1 MQESI
6 LEIKKLYDHLDQP
19 NSALEFIYIDH
30 EKNLTTVN
38 NLRQADPSAA
48 EESKFDSMY
57 KLIGKIFANHAKM
70 DNVTINAMFGPIAN
84 PVFNKILSQ
93 SYFNY
98 KAKNGFGCQIYLSAL
113 AHVWSENSGQK
124 EPNVSCPTIQRLLQ
138 KYAMAGIIEVDAE
151 TWASNTNLK
160 QTQYIQVNPIL
171 LRFLQKKEL
180 KSFETSIEI
189 LRLIF
194 DYRCVQNQN
203 NNMLQGFKFSVKYG
217 QRVTEKNK
225 IANLEVINRVVCEA
239 EKKIKK
245 TETKQIDKFLRKKE
259 EECFIALSGSL
270 FRDNLKPKDS
280 SIYVLEW
287 EEKENCTRE
296 ATRQRQDLAKTLRK
310 YGGFATGLGLLLFCK
325 KGENP
330 DKHTYGAKTWL
341 NTTKEE
347 KTLSLFIKEFP
358 RMVNSPRFLDDIID
372 KDREAARK
380 WKLFNYYSRFFNI
393 PPDFGPCVVSENL
406 EKRRAELLKESRQT
420 GRNDEVTTPAH
431 QETKN

>member
-98 KAKNGFGCQIYLSAL
+98 KAKNGFGCQISLWAL
-113 AHVWSENSGQK
+113 AHVWSKNSRQK
-124 EPNVSCPTIQRLLQ
+124 EPNVSLLTIQRLLQ
-138 KYAMAGIIEVDAE
+138 RYAMAGIIEVDFE
-151 TWASNTNLK
+151 TCASASDPNLK
-160 QTQYIQVNPIL
+160 QTEYIQVNPIL

-239 EKKIKK
+239 EKKKK
-245 TETKQIDKFLRKKE
+245 
-259 EECFIALSGSL
+259 SVSL
-270 FRDNLKPKDS
+270 
-280 SIYVLEW
+280 
-287 EEKENCTRE
+287 
-296 ATRQRQDLAKTLRK
+296 
-310 YGGFATGLGLLLFCK
+310 
-325 KGENP
+325 
-330 DKHTYGAKTWL
+330 H
-341 NTTKEE
+341 
-347 KTLSLFIKEFP
+347 
-358 RMVNSPRFLDDIID
+358 
-372 KDREAARK
+372 
-380 WKLFNYYSRFFNI
+380 
-393 PPDFGPCVVSENL
+393 
-406 EKRRAELLKESRQT
+406 
-420 GRNDEVTTPAH
+420 
-431 QETKN
+431 